1 MFWKLYIASSEIG
14 QKLHFVIVIISLHI
28 WEAIYSYVQDLSQG
42 QTVCRLYLNFWN
54 LWLNL
59 FTSWRTMSAWKVNKI
74 QLLLLGLWT
83 KTLNNDI
90 LCTVDC
96 SMVNLFWFR
105 LCVAGLPTDPLAGWR
120 HRLRD
125 GNSLDFKN
133 PRGVPRQN
141 HVYLLRS
148 TLAQGGLVL

>member
-1 MFWKLYIASSEIG
+1 MKTIHSLLWDRSKVAFCDSYYKSAYLGGYILVCARFKSRTNS
-14 QKLHFVIVIISLHI
+14 
-28 WEAIYSYVQDLSQG
+28 
-42 QTVCRLYLNFWN
+42 VCRLYLNFWN

-59 FTSWRTMSAWKVNKI
+59 FTSWRKMSAWKVNKI
-74 QLLLLGLWT
+74 QLLLLGLRT